1 MDTQNTPIHIK
12 LWHHDFWRLCFANLL
27 LTMSVYMLIVGIP
40 NIMFTNGYS
49 AMQVGVSLGTYGVG
63 IFLLGGFC
71 SYWVQRYRRN
81 HVCQLAIVGLVASI
95 VTLFY
100 LDEFWDIKADYWA
113 FIAARL
119 AMGASMGVAQITL
132 SSTLIIDTCESF
144 QRTEANYITSW
155 FSRLAVAAGPLLSVV
170 VGDWVGFKYV
180 FPVSALLALV
190 SLVLVSLVKF
200 PFKAP
205 TEHMPVFSTD
215 RFFLP
220 QGLPLFVNI
229 VIIMS
234 VVGMI
239 LTLPHS
245 VDFYSMMLLGL
256 FLGVLAEKYV
266 FPDADLK
273 SEVITGLLL
282 LGGALLVRVSGQ
294 LVAIEFIM
302 PSMVGLAIGII
313 GSRFLLFYIKLA
325 KHCQRGT
332 SMSSFFLAWELG
344 ISLGLF
350 LGFYL
355 LDRSNT
361 GQFRVTSP
369 KLDAVSPLLIYVE
382 LSFTVVGFLLYNFVI
397 HRWYMKH
404 RNR

>member
-12 LWHHDFWRLCFANLL
+12 LWHRDFWRLCFANLL
-27 LTMSVYMLIVGIP
+27 LMMSVYMLIIGVP
-40 NIMFTNGYS
+40 NAMFTHGYS
-49 AMQVGVSLGTYGVG
+49 SLQVGTALGAYGVG
-63 IFLLGGFC
+63 IFLLGSFC

-81 HVCQLAIVGLVASI
+81 HVCQLAILGVAVCLFI
-95 VTLFY
+95 LFY
-100 LDEFWDIKADYWA
+100 LEEFWGISADYWV
-113 FIAARL
+113 IVLMRVV
-119 AMGASMGVAQITL
+119 MGASVGVAQITL

-155 FSRLAVAAGPLLSVV
+155 FARFALAGGPLLAIL
-170 VGDWVGFKYV
+170 VGNMVGFKYV
-180 FPVSALLALV
+180 FPLAAVLALA

-205 TEHMPVFSTD
+205 TEHMPLCSTD

-220 QGLPLFVNI
+220 QGFPLFVNL
-229 VIIMS
+229 VLMMS
-234 VVGMI
+234 VVGMM
-239 LTLPHS
+239 LSLPHS
-245 VDFYSMMLLGL
+245 MGYFVMMLLGMV
-256 FLGVLAEKYV
+256 LGILAEKYV

-282 LGGALLVRVSGQ
+282 MGGALMVRLSGQ

-302 PSMVGLAIGII
+302 PSMVGVAVGII

-350 LGFYL
+350 GGFFL
-355 LDRSNT
+355 LHTVHGDS
-361 GQFRVTSP
+361 FAPVKP
-369 KLDAVSPLLIYVE
+369 VLDAFHPVMLYVE
-382 LSFTVVGFLLYNFVI
+382 LSITVVALVLYNFVI